1 MSDGEV
7 MNTIKLFFTL
17 SFFTVVWSAPMILDL
32 DLEEKETE
40 NVSASLGS
48 LEPNLEL
55 REIRT
60 EFEKALGEYLK
71 ADDSMRV
78 LFWPTPAQD
87 ILQGKFSRIDI
98 RFRGGRMQGI
108 EDLAVHRGHV
118 SVRDLKFDVEALKSQ
133 KKLLIQSVGDMGFR
147 MRVEEGDLNA
157 FLEASQKRLNLQYPK
172 VELKDGKMF
181 FVARVRTL
189 FFNSKVRTE
198 GSFQVNRDFQ
208 TVDFRASNVSLNS
221 LPVPGFVVGNLLSRI
236 NPIVKLKKF
245 PLVEQIQIELD
256 EIKIQQGYIELSG
269 S

>member
-1 MSDGEV
+1 
-7 MNTIKLFFTL
+7 MNTIKLFFAL
-17 SFFTVVWSAPMILDL
+17 SFFTVVWSAPMVLDL

-40 NVSASLGS
+40 SVNTSIGS
-48 LEPNLEL
+48 LEPNQDL

-78 LFWPTPAQD
+78 LFWPTPAED
-87 ILQGKFSRIDI
+87 MLQGKFSRIDI

-108 EDLAVHRGHV
+108 EDLAVRRGHV
-118 SVRDLKFDVEALKSQ
+118 SVRDLQFDLETLRSQ
-133 KKLLIQSVGDMGFR
+133 KKLVIKSVGDMGFR
-147 MRVEEGDLNA
+147 MRVEEDDLNS
-157 FLEASQKRLNLQYPK
+157 FLEASQRRLNLQYPK

-181 FVARVRTL
+181 FVAKVRTL

-198 GSFQVNRDFQ
+198 GSFQVNREQQ

-236 NPIVKLKKF
+236 NPVLKLKKF

-256 EIKIQQGYIELSG
+256 EIKIQQGFIELSG